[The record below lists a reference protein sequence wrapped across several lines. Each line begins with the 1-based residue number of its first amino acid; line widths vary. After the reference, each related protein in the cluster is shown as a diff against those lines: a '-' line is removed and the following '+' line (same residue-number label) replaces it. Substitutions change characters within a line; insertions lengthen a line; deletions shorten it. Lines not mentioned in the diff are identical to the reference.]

1 MTGVSG
7 MTGANMSITVTTGPS
22 GPVITFDAS
31 SLVKTVNQ
39 LIVAS
44 SYTPNVGEM
53 ATGATYNGKPVYR
66 QAWKFGITQVSS
78 SLDVHDLLPS
88 GTVDALVN
96 SGGSFMTGTQ
106 NERYNIPSS
115 YIDIGVWPGTNP
127 PVPRVNNQVYGH
139 PVVTST
145 NGLQLVTFS
154 SQPRNNH
161 DAFVWVDYT
170 KL

>member
-1 MTGVSG
+1 
-7 MTGANMSITVTTGPS
+7 
-22 GPVITFDAS
+22 
-31 SLVKTVNQ
+31 
-39 LIVAS
+39 
-44 SYTPNVGEM
+44 M
-53 ATGATYNGKPVYR
+53 ATGTTYNGKPVYR
-66 QAWKFGITQVSS
+66 QGWKFGITAGSS
-78 SLDVHDLLPS
+78 ALHIHQLLPDN
-88 GTVDALVN
+88 TVDALVN
-96 SGGSFMTGTQ
+96 SGGSFMTGTA

-115 YIDIGVWPGTNP
+115 YIDLQRVNGALQ
-127 PVPRVNNQVYGH
+127 VNNQVYGH